1 MSLTIKPT
9 KGAAALSPPPRPSRW
24 DRLRRRLPRRQT
36 VTALGFLAPAL
47 TVLAVFVI
55 WPMLQSLAIS
65 FTDAGLIQDG
75 EWVGLDNYTSL
86 PSDDRFTNALGNTA
100 LYTLV
105 TTPLS
110 IALAL
115 ALAVAL
121 NRRLPARGLFR
132 TALFLPFV
140 ASLSIVAIAWA
151 FLMDPQIGLVTG
163 WLDAIG
169 IPTGNGID
177 DPALALPA
185 VMLVGIWRNVGFF
198 MVMFLAGL
206 QSIPT
211 ELTEAAKVD
220 GAGPWARFRR
230 VTLPLLAN
238 TTMFVTIIGVIFSL
252 QVFDQIYVMTAGG
265 PYFRTESIVMLT
277 YDRAFQSL
285 DMGSATAISWVLVL
299 IVLAISVLQ
308 LAYFNRRAVRY

>member
-1 MSLTIKPT
+1 MSLATKPAQ
-9 KGAAALSPPPRPSRW
+9 GVPRFDPARPASQW
-24 DRLRRRLPRRQT
+24 ATLRRRLLHRQS
-36 VTALGFLAPAL
+36 VTALGFLSPAL
-47 TVLAVFVI
+47 AVLAFFVM
-55 WPMLQSLAIS
+55 WPMAHSLAIS

-75 EWVGLDNYTSL
+75 EWVGLDNYMSL
-86 PSDDRFTNALGNTA
+86 ASDERFRNALGNTA
-100 LYTLV
+100 LYALV
-105 TTPLS
+105 TTPVS
-110 IALAL
+110 TVLAL

-140 ASLSIVAIAWA
+140 ASLSIAAIAWA

-163 WLDAIG
+163 WLEGVG

-185 VMLVGIWRNVGFF
+185 VVLVGVWRNVGFF

-206 QSIPT
+206 QSIPR
-211 ELTEAAKVD
+211 ELTEAAMID

-238 TTMFVTIIGVIFSL
+238 TTMFVTIIGTIFSL

-277 YDRAFQSL
+277 YDRAFESL

-299 IVLAISVLQ
+299 IVLAVSVLQ
-308 LAYFNRRAVRY
+308 LTFFNRRAVRY

>member
-1 MSLTIKPT
+1 MSVTMNST
-9 KGAAALSPPPRPSRW
+9 KDLAGLDPPPRASR
-24 DRLRRRLPRRQT
+24 RPRAPRRRTL
-36 VTALGFLAPAL
+36 TALGFLTPAL
-47 TVLAVFVI
+47 AVLTVFVL
-55 WPMLQSLAIS
+55 WPMVQSFGLS

-86 PSDDRFTNALGNTA
+86 LSDDRFTNALGTTA
-100 LYTLV
+100 LYALV
-105 TTPLS
+105 TTPVS
-110 IALAL
+110 IGLAL

-121 NRRLPARGLFR
+121 NRRMPARGLFR

-151 FLMDPQIGLVTG
+151 FIMDPQIGLVTG
-163 WLDAIG
+163 WLNQIG

-177 DPALALPA
+177 DPDLALPA

-206 QSIPT
+206 QSIPR
-211 ELTEAAKVD
+211 ELAEAAVVD

-230 VTLPLLAN
+230 ITFPLLAN
-238 TTMFVTIIGVIFSL
+238 TTMLVTIIGVIFSL

-299 IVLAISVLQ
+299 IIMAISLIQ
-308 LAYFNRRAVRY
+308 LAFFNRRVVRY

>member
-1 MSLTIKPT
+1 MKPT
-9 KGAAALSPPPRPSRW
+9 TDAATPAPPQPSMSASA
-24 DRLRRRLPRRQT
+24 RLRRRLPRRQT
-36 VTALGFLAPAL
+36 ATALGFLAPAL
-47 TVLAVFVI
+47 AVLALFVL
-55 WPMLQSLAIS
+55 WPMVQSLAIS
-65 FTDAGLIQDG
+65 FTDAGLIRDG
-75 EWVGLDNYTSL
+75 EWVGLDNYTGL
-86 PSDDRFTNALGNTA
+86 VSDDRFTNALGNTA
-100 LYTLV
+100 LYALV
-105 TTPLS
+105 TTPVS
-110 IALAL
+110 IVLAL

-121 NRRLPARGLFR
+121 NRRLPGRGFFR

-163 WLDAIG
+163 WLDRIG

-206 QSIPT
+206 QSIPR
-211 ELTEAAKVD
+211 ELTEAAVVD
-220 GAGPWARFRR
+220 GAGPWAKFRR
-230 VTLPLLAN
+230 VTLPLLSN

-252 QVFDQIYVMTAGG
+252 QVFDQVYVMTAGG
-265 PYFRTESIVMLT
+265 PYFRTETIVMLT

-299 IVLAISVLQ
+299 IVLAVSVLQ
-308 LAYFNRRAVRY
+308 LTFFNRRAVRY